1 MTSDQLRKIPG
12 VDTLLNHPKLQIT
25 KSEAGIN
32 LLTYA
37 IRQVLTQI
45 RDLVKKGKK
54 TPDENAIVS
63 QIISLVKLISNPS
76 LKKVINATGVILH
89 TNLGRAPLGKKIITE
104 LESILYG
111 YSNLE
116 FNLKTAKRG
125 KRTDHIRE
133 LMKYITGA
141 EDAAVV
147 NNNAAGVSLTLRT
160 FAENKEVIIS
170 RGELMPYGICN
181 ISSPLK
187 TNVS

>member
-63 QIISLVKLISNPS
+63 QIISLVK
-76 LKKVINATGVILH
+76 
-89 TNLGRAPLGKKIITE
+89 
-104 LESILYG
+104 
-111 YSNLE
+111 
-116 FNLKTAKRG
+116 
-125 KRTDHIRE
+125 
-133 LMKYITGA
+133 
-141 EDAAVV
+141 
-147 NNNAAGVSLTLRT
+147 
-160 FAENKEVIIS
+160 
-170 RGELMPYGICN
+170 
-181 ISSPLK
+181 
-187 TNVS
+187 